1 MCARQLVEQ
10 FGGRYS
16 SEMGIDLERGDRAE
30 IYKWFLASILFGAR
44 ISETIAIRTYH
55 EFERAGLL
63 TPYKIVEAGWDKLV
77 KILDH
82 GGYARYDFKTAT
94 KLLDVNHA
102 LIEQYNGDLTVL
114 YSCSKDP
121 SDLEQRLK
129 DLGKGIGNVTVGIFL
144 RELRT
149 VWRKSASP
157 PSLPVVDAGRE
168 LGILPKNI
176 RDAGRALE
184 LLMEAWRREGMKA
197 RDFPDFEAA
206 LVRYGKTM
214 RRTRHHAG

>member
-1 MCARQLVEQ
+1 
-10 FGGRYS
+10 
-16 SEMGIDLERGDRAE
+16 MGIDLERGDPAE

-44 ISETIAIRTYH
+44 ISETLAIRTYH

-63 TPYKIVEAGWDKLV
+63 TPYKIVEAGWNKLV
-77 KILDH
+77 KVLDR

-102 LIEQYNGDLTVL
+102 LIEQYSGDLTDL
-114 YSCSKDP
+114 YNCSKDA

-149 VWRKSASP
+149 VWRKSASS
-157 PSLPVVDAGRE
+157 PSLPVVDAGCE

-176 RDAGRALE
+176 KDPGRALE
-184 LLMEAWRREGMKA
+184 LLMGAWRKEGMKA

-206 LVRYGKTM
+206 LVRYGKAM
-214 RRTRHHAG
+214 RRTRHCTE